1 MRRAIR
7 RTLSA
12 LAAVAIIAGSVLV
25 ASPAY
30 ADPDVQIVLTSPA
43 EGQTFYSEY
52 NYLLTQGT
60 VTGADASRAT
70 VSFDGG
76 TEIALSSLTLSW
88 FRDFYGFRVHSYT
101 VRAYDGSNNLIASA
115 TRSFEFVKPAPPVAA
130 ITSPAQDAVY
140 AGGSDLELAITASA
154 SLGATISQSQVT
166 VAPEGS
172 PSSWVY
178 YQPYMY
184 DAPPASTVIK
194 LGNYGEPSM
203 GIPATPWPGGNYVA
217 TVQVTDSVGQT
228 VSNSVRFTV
237 LSAGPGIA
245 IQEPANNAVVS
256 GSAVTLRFS
265 TRDAD
270 NDLVSVDADLYRAEA
285 DGVTC
290 GTTSIRNYDPAPSS
304 GFYYATVDTT
314 VTQNGVVCLTV
325 RATDA
330 AGHTTTLTKYVTVNN
345 PVPGVPTPEPLP
357 TGWLHSVAALDWSSV
372 AGAAGYEYTV
382 HNAADEVV
390 ASGTTTSSGIDL
402 SPAITTN
409 GSYTWA
415 VRASA
420 TGNYSAWSEFL
431 SFQIDGTDPLV
442 GFDPAEGAE
451 LNGAG
456 PLLGTFGDGEAGSG
470 VTGIELTVQKF
481 DGDACTSAVG
491 DPVTATLNA
500 EYGSWSASLA
510 GIGYGYYCVTAIA
523 TDAAGNTATAV
534 GHYWIDTIAPGVP
547 DPESPSGIVGAVS
560 ELDWSD
566 ALDDSDGDVDYIW
579 ELRKPTGPEAGPANP
594 ACPAAPAAPAG
605 GAAGPPC
612 AGGPAAPTAPAA
624 STIVPESHATMDP
637 ALDTEG
643 AYAFRVRAVDPF
655 GNLSAWSDYLDF
667 TIDSTDP
674 WVYFDLEDDTL
685 INATTE
691 FAGDAGDFKGGS
703 GLLDVELTL
712 QNWDGDAEECTS
724 TVGAPITASLDE
736 HGRWSATLPAIGF
749 GYYCVTATATDLV
762 GNTGTTL
769 GRFRI
774 DTKAPTLSLTSPVAG
789 GNAAPGSVTFRWT
802 SPDRDVEGYVLQV
815 SPTAEVDDWGQ
826 LTDAQTWELDVDSKL
841 VSGLAIGRYY
851 WQVLAYDQVGNS
863 EGWSELRILD
873 VKTSPAPPKS
883 SGSGATADESDDPE
897 PTETTDEP
905 TPEPTATEESVE
917 KTDDEADAGSDDAA
931 AGGSDPSAAGTGDSG
946 FPIVWIIVGVVIVA
960 LAGGGFFIRFLFRR
974 A

>member
-12 LAAVAIIAGSVLV
+12 LAVLGLVAGSALV
-25 ASPAY
+25 ASPAS
-30 ADPDVQIVLTSPA
+30 AAPDVQIVLTSPA
-43 EGQTFYSEY
+43 EGQKFYSEY

-88 FRDFYGFRVHSYT
+88 FRDFYGYGGHSYT
-101 VRAYDGSNNLIASA
+101 LRAYDGSNNLIASV

-140 AGGSDLELAITASA
+140 AGGSDLDLAVTASA

-166 VAPEGS
+166 VAPEGN
-172 PSSWVY
+172 PSSWYY
-178 YQPYMY
+178 YQPYRY
-184 DAPPASTVIK
+184 DAPPASTIIK

-237 LSAGPGIA
+237 LSAGPGVA

-290 GTTSIRNYDPAPSS
+290 GTTSIRNYDPALVST
-304 GFYYATVDTT
+304 FYYATVDTT
-314 VTQNGVVCLTV
+314 VTPNGVVCLTV

-330 AGHTTTLTKYVTVNN
+330 AGHTTSLTRYVTVNN
-345 PVPGVPTPEPLP
+345 PVPGVPTPQPLP
-357 TGWLHSVAALDWSSV
+357 TGWLDSVAALDWSDV

-390 ASGTTTSSGIDL
+390 AGGTTTSSGIDL
-402 SPAITTN
+402 SPAITTD

-431 SFQIDGTDPLV
+431 SFKVDGTNPGV
-442 GFDPAEGAE
+442 WFDPEEGAE

-456 PLLGTFGDGEAGSG
+456 PLLGTFGDGEGGSG

-510 GIGYGYYCVTAIA
+510 GIGFGYYCVTATA
-523 TDAAGNTATAV
+523 TDAADNTRAAL
-534 GHYWIDTIAPGVP
+534 GHFWIDTIAPGVP
-547 DPESPSGIVGAVS
+547 DPEAPSGLVGPVS

-579 ELRKPTGPEAGPANP
+579 ELRRPSGPEAGPAGP
-594 ACPAAPAAPAG
+594 ACPAGPAAPAG
-605 GAAGPPC
+605 GKDGPPC
-612 AGGPAAPTAPAA
+612 AAGPAAPSAPAA
-624 STIVPESHATMDP
+624 AAAVPESYVTMDP
-637 ALDTEG
+637 ALTAEG
-643 AYAFRVRAVDPF
+643 AYGFRVRAVDAF
-655 GNLSAWSDYLDF
+655 GNLSEWSDYLDF
-667 TIDSTDP
+667 TVDSTDP

-724 TVGAPITASLDE
+724 DVGDPITASLDD
-736 HGRWSATLPAIGF
+736 GRWSATLPAIGF

-762 GNTGTTL
+762 GNAGTTL

-774 DTKAPTLSLTSPVAG
+774 DTKAPGLSLTTPTAG

-815 SPTAEVDDWGQ
+815 SPTAEVDEWGQ

-841 VSGLAIGRYY
+841 VAGLAIGRYY
-851 WQVLAYDQVGNS
+851 WQVIAYDQVGNTD
-863 EGWSELRILD
+863 GWSELRVLN
-873 VKTSPAPPKS
+873 VA
-883 SGSGATADESDDPE
+883 
-897 PTETTDEP
+897 TETTEP
-905 TPEPTATEESVE
+905 TPEPTASEEPVE
-917 KTDDEADAGSDDAA
+917 KTDDEPAAETDDGS
-931 AGGSDPSAAGTGDSG
+931 AGGSAAVGTGDSG
-946 FPIVWIIVGVVIVA
+946 IPTVWIIVGIVIVA
-960 LAGGGFFIRFLFRR
+960 LGGGFFFIRFLIARV
-974 A
+974 